1 MGQGRILTFD
11 EWQKAQAAG
20 NPSTLQFPAM
30 PKIASDRL
38 NKTAGT
44 ALQGQYQMGP
54 TPEQQAGAAIRSG
67 AAALDIAA
75 PNFGPGG
82 ALIAHAGAAVG
93 RQVVAPAV
101 ENPALTAAFA
111 NPVGGIV
118 GLGMAAH
125 TVARYGWRAV
135 TEHFMTPEERQKA
148 EADPNRVSGE
158 AAAVQAAM
166 LFLPVLHVG
175 SRAIS
180 SAADVSEGVTE
191 AGASGVKS
199 LYETPKG
206 AEVLGSAAGEKGL
219 PMTASPYPPET
230 PNDAAWKQGH
240 ASAAPALNV
249 APEGAAPPAGA
260 IHEDLGQGVKPA
272 STGEPTAPAQGQP
285 APVEGTGPTR
295 TRGLAAGVESKA
307 VEAGLTAR
315 LGDLPEYR
323 QLNMADQAAKATSL
337 LQENPE
343 LARRVALGE
352 TPAPEGLHPEAAF
365 VAVENKAIAEGD
377 VATIRDLASSKLT
390 EQATTMGQR
399 IRTLGERDPN
409 SPVSAIQAVEEARGG
424 GKDVG
429 KAVNDAVAEL
439 KAHIEKGATIDESA
453 WTKFIDSI
461 RC

>member
-1 MGQGRILTFD
+1 MEKSGRSRRNFD
-11 EWQKAQAAG
+11 EFGNKVQRQAEDLPDAG
-20 NPSTLQFPAM
+20 GELDPDKLA
-30 PKIASDRL
+30 AD
-38 NKTAGT
+38 NKTVRDYNKSAIIR
-44 ALQGQYQMGP
+44 
-54 TPEQQAGAAIRSG
+54 QAR
-67 AAALDIAA
+67 
-75 PNFGPGG
+75 
-82 ALIAHAGAAVG
+82 
-93 RQVVAPAV
+93 
-101 ENPALTAAFA
+101 T
-111 NPVGGIV
+111 
-118 GLGMAAH
+118 
-125 TVARYGWRAV
+125 RA
-135 TEHFMTPEERQKA
+135 MDRIQA
-148 EADPNRVSGE
+148 EIDR
-158 AAAVQAAM
+158 
-166 LFLPVLHVG
+166 
-175 SRAIS
+175 R
-180 SAADVSEGVTE
+180 E
-191 AGASGVKS
+191 AGAP
-199 LYETPKG
+199 TDFNF
-206 AEVLGSAAGEKGL
+206 GS
-219 PMTASPYPPET
+219 
-230 PNDAAWKQGH
+230 
-240 ASAAPALNV
+240 NV

-260 IHEDLGQGVKPA
+260 IHEDLGQGVRPA
-272 STGEPTAPAQGQP
+272 ATGEPTAPAQGQP
-285 APVEGTGPTR
+285 APVEGTGLTR
-295 TRGLAAGVESKA
+295 TRGLAAGVEVKA

-323 QLNMADQAAKATSL
+323 QLNMADQAARATSL

-409 SPVSAIQAVEEARGG
+409 SPVSAIQAVEEARGS